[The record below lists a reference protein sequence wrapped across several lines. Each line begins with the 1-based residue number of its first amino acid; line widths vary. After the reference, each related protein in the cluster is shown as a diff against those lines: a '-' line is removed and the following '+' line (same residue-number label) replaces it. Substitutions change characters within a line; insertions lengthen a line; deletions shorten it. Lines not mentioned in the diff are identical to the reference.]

1 MGYLNKL
8 VVSISALLICGCV
21 VAADPGKSN
30 TEQSVRDLPSSFA
43 LRGTSTAL
51 VGIALSDSGFPLETV
66 KEVVLRPGQKAVFAG
81 PNKFEIVFK
90 NRKSPTRVTKYESIN
105 GVVSID
111 IPRDIFE
118 LKAFKDEGQK
128 NNQIVFHYAIKVN
141 GKELDPPMIIR
152 RDN

>member
-1 MGYLNKL
+1 MSYLNKL
-8 VVSISALLICGCV
+8 VVSISALVICGCV

-30 TEQSVRDLPSSFA
+30 TEQSVSDLPSSFA

-66 KEVVLRPGQKAVFAG
+66 KEVVLKPGQKAVFAG

-90 NRKSPTRVTKYESIN
+90 NRKSPTKVIKYESIN

-118 LKAFKDEGQK
+118 LKGFKEEGKK
-128 NNQIVFHYAIKVN
+128 NNQIVFHYAIRVN